1 MVDLEH
7 ENILKVYDVLKN
19 ASHRPA
25 KREGANCFAI
35 VLEYAEAGEL
45 FDYVAETGRFS
56 EAVTRTYFL
65 QLLAGIGYMHQKG
78 YAHRDIKLEN
88 LLLSEDYTLKIADFG
103 FSCLLKGR
111 DGSGM
116 LKTKLGTEGYMAP

>member
-1 MVDLEH
+1 
-7 ENILKVYDVLKN
+7 
-19 ASHRPA
+19 
-25 KREGANCFAI
+25 
-35 VLEYAEAGEL
+35 
-45 FDYVAETGRFS
+45 
-56 EAVTRTYFL
+56 
-65 QLLAGIGYMHQKG
+65 MHQKG